1 VRLGWAAIT
10 AILSVSV
17 VAPQQ
22 PGRPNVMLITV
33 DALRADRLRPDLMP
47 TLTDLASRGVRFERV
62 YAHAPTTLPSHAS
75 VLTGLLPPSHGV
87 RNDAFQLDDTVV
99 TLAEL
104 LQASGYRTGA
114 FVGSSLL
121 DVRYGLD
128 QGFDEYDD
136 RYESSA
142 TGHLGLD
149 ERHAADVL
157 SAAAS
162 WIAGQR
168 EPWFSWIHLADPH
181 APYEAP
187 ARRRQGYDGE
197 VAYVDEAIGRF
208 LSALPRGLIDRVVVI
223 VTADHGESLGDHGE
237 RTHGLFAYDATL
249 RVPLVIAGPGIAPR
263 VVAGLASHVD
273 VMPTILALT
282 GAASRASDG
291 RSLVPLLKGEQL
303 PDRPVYF
310 EALDASLTRGW
321 APLTGV
327 VAEGWKF
334 IDLPMPELYDLATD
348 RLERTNRLDGNRQR
362 SVRMRDLTMR
372 LRTSAPRADGAG
384 PLAEPE
390 ARARLR
396 SLGYVGSASWRLGAW
411 RVEDDPKRLLDLHL
425 RFERARDLAAGDPQ
439 AAIAELR
446 SLTARR
452 PDFAAAYDLAGAL
465 LVATGRPREAVAL
478 VAEARSGGLRHRML
492 AERLAE
498 ALIAAGDP
506 DSAIDVLVPVVESDD
521 HAVSARYTLA
531 RAYARVG
538 DDASA
543 RQHLVAVLRI
553 DPTFPAASALLE
565 SLRP

>member
-1 VRLGWAAIT
+1 LGWVAIPV
-10 AILSVSV
+10 ILWVSA
-17 VAPQQ
+17 VAPQE
-22 PGRPNVMLITV
+22 PGRPNVMLVTV
-33 DALRADRLRPDLMP
+33 DALRADRLRPDLTP
-47 TLTDLASRGVRFERV
+47 TLAALAARGVRFERM

-75 VLTGLLPPSHGV
+75 VLTGLLPPSHGI
-87 RNDAFQLDDTVV
+87 RNDGFRLDDTVV

-104 LQASGYRTGA
+104 LQANGYRTGA

-136 RYESSA
+136 RYEASA
-142 TGHLGLD
+142 TD
-149 ERHAADVL
+149 NVAMAERPAADVL
-157 SAAAS
+157 KAAAS
-162 WIAGQR
+162 WIARQR
-168 EPWFSWIHLADPH
+168 EPWFTWIHLADPH
-181 APYEAP
+181 APYQAP

-197 VAYVDEAIGRF
+197 VAYVDETLGRF
-208 LSALPRGLIDRVVVI
+208 LNELPQGLINRVVVV
-223 VTADHGESLGDHGE
+223 VTGDHGESLGEHRE

-249 RVPLVIAGPGIAPR
+249 RVPLVIAGPGITPR
-263 VVAGLASHVD
+263 VVAGVASHVD

-282 GAASRASDG
+282 GSADRASDG
-291 RSLVPLLKGEQL
+291 RSLVPLLKDEQL

-334 IDLPMPELYDLATD
+334 IDLPMPELYDLAAD
-348 RLERTNRLDGNRQR
+348 PHERTNRLDGNRQR
-362 SVRMRDLTMR
+362 SVHMRDLTMR
-372 LRTSAPRADGAG
+372 LRTTAPRADGTG

-411 RVEDDPKRLLDLHL
+411 RVEDDPKRLVDLHL
-425 RFERARDLAAGDPQ
+425 RFERARDIASRDPH

-446 SLTARR
+446 AVIARR
-452 PDFAAAYDLAGAL
+452 SDFAAAYDLAGAL
-465 LVATGRPREAVAL
+465 LVATGHPRDAVAL
-478 VAEARSGGLRHRML
+478 LSEARLGGLRHQML
-492 AERLAE
+492 AARLAE

-506 DSAIDVLVPVVESDD
+506 GSAIDVLAPVVESDD
-521 HAVSARYTLA
+521 HAVAARYTLA
-531 RAYARVG
+531 RAYERVG
-538 DDASA
+538 DHASA
-543 RQHLVAVLRI
+543 RQHLVGVLRI
-553 DPTFPAASALLE
+553 DPTFPAAQALLE

>member
-87 RNDAFQLDDTVV
+87 RNDAFRLDDTVV

-425 RFERARDLAAGDPQ
+425 RFERARDLAARDPQ
-439 AAIAELR
+439 AAIAKLR

-478 VAEARSGGLRHRML
+478 VGEARSGGLRHRML

>member
-87 RNDAFQLDDTVV
+87 RNDAFRLDDTVV

-348 RLERTNRLDGNRQR
+348 RLERTNRLDGNQQR

-425 RFERARDLAAGDPQ
+425 RFERARDLAARDPQ
-439 AAIAELR
+439 AAIAKLR

-478 VAEARSGGLRHRML
+478 VGEARSGGLRHRML

>member
-1 VRLGWAAIT
+1 VRLGWVAIPALLSISAAP
-10 AILSVSV
+10 L
-17 VAPQQ
+17 QQ
-22 PGRPNVMLITV
+22 PGRPNVLLVTV
-33 DALRADRLRPDLMP
+33 DALRADRLRADLTP
-47 TLTDLASRGVRFERV
+47 TLTTLATRGVRFERM
-62 YAHAPTTLPSHAS
+62 YSHAPTTLPSHAS

-87 RNDAFQLDDTVV
+87 RNDVFRLDDTVV

-104 LQASGYRTGA
+104 LQANGYRTGA

-121 DVRYGLD
+121 DIRYGLD

-136 RYESSA
+136 RYASSA
-142 TGHLGLD
+142 TDATGTA

-157 SAAAS
+157 GAAAS
-162 WIAGQR
+162 WLERQR
-168 EPWFSWIHLADPH
+168 EPWFGWIHLADAH
-181 APYEAP
+181 APYKASGS
-187 ARRRQGYDGE
+187 RRQGYDGA
-197 VAYVDEAIGRF
+197 VASVDEAFGRF
-208 LSALPRGLIDRVVVI
+208 LHTLPHGPIDRAMVV

-263 VVAGLASHVD
+263 VATGVASHVD
-273 VMPTILALT
+273 LMPTILALT
-282 GAASRASDG
+282 GTAPRATDG
-291 RSLVPLLKGEQL
+291 HSLVPLLKGEQL

-334 IDLPMPELYDLATD
+334 VDLPIPELYDLATD
-348 RLERTNRLDGNRQR
+348 PHERTNRLDGNRPR
-362 SVRMRDLTMR
+362 SLRMRDLTLR
-372 LRTSAPRADGAG
+372 LRTTAPRADGTG

-425 RFERARDLAAGDPQ
+425 RFERARELASRDAR
-439 AAIAELR
+439 AAIVELR
-446 SLTARR
+446 TVIARR
-452 PDFAAAYDLAGAL
+452 SDFAAAYDLTGAL
-465 LVATGRPREAVAL
+465 LVAAGHPREAVAL
-478 VAEARSGGLRHRML
+478 LSEARSGGLRHRML

-498 ALIAAGDP
+498 ALLTTGDP
-506 DSAIDVLVPVVESDD
+506 DSAIEVLVPVVESDGN
-521 HAVSARYTLA
+521 AVAARYTLA

-538 DDASA
+538 DHASA
-543 RQHLVAVLRI
+543 RQHLVGVLRI

-565 SLRP
+565 SLPR